1 MQTRYNFVPLNI
13 HMNVQFNDTIPAIG
27 IFGATQFQTVGSK
40 KPAKHVTYLSISR
53 SVLKITLH
61 LLVWGCLW
69 IYFVENNF
77 SSPPTAIFKTN
88 ASCVDPN
95 MEVDLGWFIS
105 NQSRDKV
112 KTKVENIHRVAG
124 NNGRR

>member
-1 MQTRYNFVPLNI
+1 
-13 HMNVQFNDTIPAIG
+13 MNVQFNDTIPAIG

-40 KPAKHVTYLSISR
+40 KPAKHVTYLSISW

-77 SSPPTAIFKTN
+77 TSFATAIFKTN
-88 ASCVDPN
+88 VSCVDQN
-95 MEVDLGWFIS
+95 MEVDLS
-105 NQSRDKV
+105 VTQSRDKV
-112 KTKVENIHRVAG
+112 KTKVEKYTPG
-124 NNGRR
+124 GGK